1 MLLMIQSVAASAQLE
16 KLTTLLEP
24 KVDKYYLKQVITDH
38 TSASRFEFDDQL
50 TEFIVEQDSGEA
62 NFDCRLLPWIRFH
75 ALPLPE
81 GFEITGYARI
91 YYPDSYKQN
100 LPVHSD
106 YPDETI
112 VDYLITLTDGK
123 RFHYVGISAAASYE
137 DSRTGVPYRISINY
151 QEKGATAQVMGTPFA
166 LYSESYFLAYQEQ
179 AELLKALILPL
190 R

>member
-24 KVDKYYLKQVITDH
+24 KVEKYYLKQVITDH

-62 NFDCRLLPWIRFH
+62 NFDYRLLPWIRFH

-81 GFEITGYARI
+81 GF
-91 YYPDSYKQN
+91 
-100 LPVHSD
+100 D